1 MRAPKRR
8 RPRNGARLVP
18 GVQTDLVKMSQTV
31 SYVISTEHKDY
42 MTSAGP
48 GNLRSD
54 ASACPRGKK
63 RRTGSRR
70 PSETAW
76 SVRCSTVTIRVTYGS
91 GLKEEFTR
99 LG

>member
-18 GVQTDLVKMSQTV
+18 GVQTDLAEMSQTV
-31 SYVISTEHKDY
+31 SYVISAEHKDY

-54 ASACPRGKK
+54 ASAWPARPQE
-63 RRTGSRR
+63 RR
-70 PSETAW
+70 
-76 SVRCSTVTIRVTYGS
+76 S
-91 GLKEEFTR
+91 GELAEGGRQRR
-99 LG
+99 LGQRTVRQ